1 MIRPSAIPSLRTARR
16 SGFAWVCGGALAL
29 LALAQ
34 PFLQS
39 PARAQA
45 TTPQTVQPA
54 GTGYNSSSVKTLLS
68 RGDAAVASG
77 NLAEGR
83 RHYDEA
89 RDMSRKLLGFYRDLS
104 GSFRG
109 LDARIPREMDDK
121 GREALTLLAESNL
134 RLAALFRRQNQP
146 EVAIPLLVEVV
157 KIMTPTN
164 EGGRK
169 AYQQLVELGFVIT
182 PYTAPGSSPGG

>member
-1 MIRPSAIPSLRTARR
+1 MIRPSAIFPLRSARP
-16 SGFAWVCGGALAL
+16 SGFVGVCGGALAL

-34 PFLQS
+34 PLLQP

-45 TTPQTVQPA
+45 PAQTVQPA
-54 GTGYNSSSVKTLLS
+54 GTDLNLSSVKSLLS

-83 RHYDEA
+83 RLYDLA
-89 RDMSRKLLGFYRDLS
+89 RDASRRLLGFYRDLS

-121 GREALTLLAESNL
+121 GREALTLLAEANL
-134 RLAALFRRQNQP
+134 RLAAVFRRQNQP

-182 PYTAPGSSPGG
+182 PYTAPGSTTGG